1 MVHCRHRCIILGIKS
16 QVFRTRS
23 ARRKEVRRV
32 VPSFVRKEG
41 RRIQESRRRGIRIQ
55 PPTARNGEPIV
66 ISKKPQQGNVLSFSQ
81 PPPLAAG
88 SVGEEE
94 VFLLLPFT
102 STSTGLGVPDVQQS
116 TKPSSTHSTLSIE
129 DQPTHT
135 IASQSTHLKSQH
147 SKQLQ
152 TSIQPEHFEVYDPTN
167 TFKPASYP
175 AKDTFRPLEKEDGF
189 GDTAEAPQAEPL
201 SLHQDGDEEVEL
213 SETERKQEEEKRR
226 RGIEQWMSGRR
237 GRSSTTSLLPSPIQ
251 IHEAVPSLE
260 EPEDLELIDQ
270 IFDDAI
276 FGASEVSEVKR
287 KADGS
292 VGVAQEEEEETL
304 PEEMESEASDLTLD
318 VFHQEPSDF
327 GKHEAVWKKIQSKF
341 EQLPPLYRSQ
351 IKYQPVKKASSQPSK
366 KWQLSSKQKSL
377 ERKYSATPVPLTPL
391 PTAAPHIQ
399 VEIRMIFLIII
410 HIILVTTV
418 TIVTMS
424 SPSPGPKHAQ
434 RSSPFT

>member
-1 MVHCRHRCIILGIKS
+1 M
-16 QVFRTRS
+16 
-23 ARRKEVRRV
+23 

-410 HIILVTTV
+410 HIILVTIV